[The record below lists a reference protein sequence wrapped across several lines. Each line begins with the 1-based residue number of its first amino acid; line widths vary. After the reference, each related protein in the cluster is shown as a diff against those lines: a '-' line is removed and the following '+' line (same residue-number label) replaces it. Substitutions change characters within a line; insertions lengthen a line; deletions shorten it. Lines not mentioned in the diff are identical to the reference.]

1 MGKYSRLLKKIV
13 GSTEYWTQAAMRR
26 FVLDINARMAAQEL
40 SRADLAKKLG
50 TSPAYVTKA
59 MRGDVN
65 FTLETMTRLALAVG
79 GKLRIEVVDL
89 EVEAPSI
96 PFRLHIE
103 QRGGEA
109 LAQVPVSGDVLRL
122 DPDAMAANDFD
133 CGVLWRR
140 AA

>member
-1 MGKYSRLLKKIV
+1 MGKYSRLLKNVV
-13 GSTEYWTQAAMRR
+13 GSVEYWTQAAMRR

-79 GKLRIEVVDL
+79 GKLRIEVVDF

-96 PFRLHIE
+96 PFQLQVER
-103 QRGGEA
+103 RD
-109 LAQVPVSGDVLRL
+109 LAAAQLQVPARNDVVQL
-122 DPDAMAANDFD
+122 DPNTLAANDWQ
-133 CGVLWRR
+133 VMWRR

>member
-1 MGKYSRLLKKIV
+1 MGKYSRLLKRVV
-13 GSTEYWTQAAMRR
+13 GSVEYWTQAAMRR
-26 FVLDINARMAAQEL
+26 FVLDINTRMVAQNL
-40 SRADLAKKLG
+40 SRAELAKRLK

-89 EVEAPSI
+89 EVEAPAI
-96 PFRLHIE
+96 PFHWQLER
-103 QRGGEA
+103 RGEA
-109 LAQVPVSGDVLRL
+109 AQAQVPVRNDVVRL
-122 DPDAMAANDFD
+122 DPNAMAANEVDWQFH
-133 CGVLWRR
+133 VRR

>member
-1 MGKYSRLLKKIV
+1 MGKYSRLLKNVV
-13 GSTEYWTQAAMRR
+13 GSVEYWTQAAMRR
-26 FVLDINARMAAQEL
+26 FVLDITARMAAQEL
-40 SRADLAKKLG
+40 SRAELAKRLG

-89 EVEAPSI
+89 EAEAPAI
-96 PFRLHIE
+96 PLQWRFE
-103 QRGGEA
+103 QRGA
-109 LAQVPVSGDVLRL
+109 SRAQVPVRTDILPL
-122 DPDAMAANDFD
+122 DPDAIAANEVNWQDLV
-133 CGVLWRR
+133 GR